1 MHDITCIDNT
11 KGMNLQTAGDADDI
25 KIHFY
30 DSYIYGETESLDC
43 PDSRECYCQAKWGFM
58 LFGNNFGGK

>member
-43 PDSRECYCQAKWGFM
+43 PDSRECYC
-58 LFGNNFGGK
+58 